1 MLVNTTE
8 MYRKAE
14 VGRYAIG
21 GFNITSLETALAIIE
36 AAEAEKSPVILQI
49 SEKTIDYMGLD
60 VVFALTKTLADRTAI
75 PAAIHFDH
83 GRNFKLVEEAMLI
96 GFSSVM
102 LDVSKMAEKE
112 RIPFVREFVQKAH
125 RRHVSVE
132 VEEDQ
137 IGGREDYVEGRG
149 WKFTDPKRA
158 RAFVE
163 ATGCDAFAVSIG
175 NSHGKALPDEDFDL
189 ELLEK
194 IDEVVEKPLVL
205 HGASST
211 PNEKIRKAIQVGV
224 RKINIDTDL
233 RLAFNEEIRGTLTHD
248 KKIYDPRDILR
259 PTIAAVR
266 KTAQEKIRLFGSS
279 HQA

>member
-14 VGRYAIG
+14 AGKYAIG

-60 VVFALTKTLADRTAI
+60 VVFALTKTLADRTAV

-83 GRNFKLVEEAMLI
+83 GRNFKLVEEAMRI

-102 LDVSKMAEKE
+102 LDVSKMPVGD
-112 RIPFVREFVQKAH
+112 RIAFVREFVQKAH

-163 ATGCDAFAVSIG
+163 ATNCDAFAVSIG

-194 IDEVVEKPLVL
+194 IDEAVDKPLVL

-211 PNEKIRKAIQVGV
+211 PNEKIRKAIELGV

-233 RLAFNEEIRGTLTHD
+233 RIAFNEEIRQTLAHD

-259 PTIAAVR
+259 STIPAVR
-266 KTAQEKIRLFGSS
+266 KTVQEKIRLFGSAK
-279 HQA
+279 QA

>member
-1 MLVNTTE
+1 MLVNTTQ
-8 MYRKAE
+8 MYKRAQAD
-14 VGRYAIG
+14 GFAIG
-21 GFNITSLETALAIIE
+21 GFNITSLETALGIIE
-36 AAEAEKSPVILQI
+36 GAEAEKSPVILQI

-60 VVFALTKTLADRTAI
+60 IVFAISKVLADRSAV
-75 PAAIHFDH
+75 PVAIHFDH
-83 GRNFKLVEEAMLI
+83 GRNFKLVEEAINI

-112 RIPFVREFVQKAH
+112 RIPFVREFVAKAH

-163 ATGCDAFAVSIG
+163 ATNCDAFAVSIG

-189 ELLEK
+189 ELLEM
-194 IDEVVEKPLVL
+194 IDKAVDKPLVL

-211 PNEKIRKAIQVGV
+211 PNEKIRRAIELGV

-233 RLAFNEEIRGTLTHD
+233 RLAFNEEIRDTLAHD

-259 PTIAAVR
+259 PTIPAVK
-266 KTAQEKIRLFGSS
+266 KTVQEKIRLFGSS
-279 HQA
+279 GKA